1 MDTDMEI
8 VPSFNYVII
17 LTSHASRALVP
28 PLPAPSISM
37 LTVGSA
43 GPGGNQKKSS
53 VAPNIEIGGCGGEVG
68 GFCQKVVPKKCE
80 VKIIT

>member
-1 MDTDMEI
+1 MEI

-28 PLPAPSISM
+28 PPPRTLNFN
-37 LTVGSA
+37 VDGRVCRA
-43 GPGGNQKKSS
+43 GRQPEKNC
-53 VAPNIEIGGCGGEVG
+53 VAPNIDIGGCGGEVG
-68 GFCQKVVPKKCE
+68 GFCLKVVPQKCE